1 MSTKYCM
8 MLLSLLLILP
18 ISIQAADKKKRKIV
32 LANKTLSSNTVTRIP
47 STFDVN
53 VEEVDNTLQIVFT
66 GSLPDAEIR
75 LTDKDDIVVV
85 QEGPTLI
92 YEGMTLYV
100 PAPTGYPYLLE
111 VESPTL
117 EMTGEIVLEEY

>member
-1 MSTKYCM
+1 MRTKYCM

-92 YEGMTLYV
+92 YEGMTLYA

-117 EMTGEIVLEEY
+117 KMTGEIVLEEY

>member
-1 MSTKYCM
+1 
-8 MLLSLLLILP
+8 MLFLSLLLILP
-18 ISIQAADKKKRKIV
+18 MSAETTSKTKKLIIYKTLKEKIV
-32 LANKTLSSNTVTRIP
+32 TRTP
-47 STFDVN
+47 STFDVH
-53 VEEVDNTLQIVFT
+53 VEEVNNTLQIVFT
-66 GSLPDAEIR
+66 GTLPDAEIR